1 MKKNFAKNILFISVI
16 FSLFSCDPTTNKNPA
31 FRKIKQSFKIHED
44 NVNIKDLR
52 INAAPLKE
60 AASFFYNPDGLLDSL
75 VVMSDT
81 TSSATILKSIKL
93 FYQSDLV
100 RAKLFSAS
108 SGASTANI
116 YYNTNKQ
123 VTKIIFEPLVLNLG
137 FILSYSNNKLSRL
150 QSSPDLKDIY
160 KNFVYDG
167 NNNLIQFISVNND
180 ILTKVNFTY
189 HTQNIPQD
197 FDIKLASFGFQ
208 YLYAGGVNI
217 LSLLGLNTGIAN
229 TNRIFTRTETDF
241 NTGNKTIDYIFNYSE
256 NSNNEII
263 GRNITVNDTID
274 VEYDYRY

>member
-1 MKKNFAKNILFISVI
+1 MKKYFSKTILYFFIIIGVI
-16 FSLFSCDPTTNKNPA
+16 GCTTNPTNNPVY
-31 FRKIKQSFKIHED
+31 RKIKQSIKRHED
-44 NVNIKDLR
+44 NVNVKDLR
-52 INAAPLKE
+52 INAIRLKE
-60 AASFFYNPDGLLDSL
+60 AASFFYNTDGLLDSL

-81 TSSATILKSIKL
+81 TSSAIILKSIKL
-93 FYQSDLV
+93 IYQSDLV
-100 RAKLFSAS
+100 RARLFSTS

-123 VTKIIFEPLVLNLG
+123 VTKIIFEPIILNFG

-167 NNNLIQFISVNND
+167 NNNLIQLISVNND

-189 HTQNIPQD
+189 HTQTIPQD
-197 FDIKLASFGFQ
+197 FDIKLASIGFQ
-208 YLYAGGVNI
+208 YLYAGGVNV